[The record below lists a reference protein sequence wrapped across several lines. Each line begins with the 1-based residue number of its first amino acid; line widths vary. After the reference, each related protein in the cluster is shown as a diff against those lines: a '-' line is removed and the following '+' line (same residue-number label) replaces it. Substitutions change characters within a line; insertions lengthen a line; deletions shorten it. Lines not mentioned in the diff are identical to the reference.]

1 MKWRKATSR
10 KKTKRMKATDSS
22 YICITYARYHSRK
35 KKKTVF
41 WKAQTFNFITQ
52 REKMAFCCLISNIKQ
67 KYDCSLPWRC
77 VVHIQ
82 QRLVEIGQVK
92 IIFCFIIFSKSFIFR
107 GREFTEWSK
116 ISVYISYI
124 ESMRLIKISIPKKKV

>member
-1 MKWRKATSR
+1 MQG
-10 KKTKRMKATDSS
+10 
-22 YICITYARYHSRK
+22 ITQE

-41 WKAQTFNFITQ
+41 WKAQTFNFITS

-124 ESMRLIKISIPKKKV
+124 ESMRLIKISIPKKKSLACFILRVKLVVISWCLNVIEW